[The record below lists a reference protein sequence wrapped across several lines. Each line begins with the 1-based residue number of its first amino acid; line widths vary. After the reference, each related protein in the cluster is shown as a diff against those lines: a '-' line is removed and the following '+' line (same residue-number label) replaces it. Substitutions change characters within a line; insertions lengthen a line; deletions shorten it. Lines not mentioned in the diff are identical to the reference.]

1 MRLSRRLA
9 ITALTFVSAASLVAC
24 GGASDSTNSAA
35 PATAASA
42 DTAITGEVT
51 VFAAASLQDAF
62 QELAT
67 FFEAAHAGVHITFDF
82 QGSQDLVTALDGGSP
97 ADVLATANNS
107 TMTDAANKGLVG
119 EQTEF
124 ATNVLTLIVPA
135 GNPAGVT
142 GINDGSLDNADLVIC
157 APEVPCGEATA
168 KLADELGGELLCG
181 LAAGDLGGADDQVGL
196 VQGAVVDAGDA
207 RRVAGRYDEGQDIGG
222 ELGLL
227 ADQALARGVGHG
239 RVVGGGQDVGG
250 RAPVQ
255 GGDELLGSLE
265 VEGDVDARVG
275 VLEGLGQFLEGVL
288 EGGGREDGDL
298 AGDVRAGGGALG
310 AGRRGR
316 GARRVGGGAPAR
328 DERGGGDE

>member
-1 MRLSRRLA
+1 MRLSHRLA

-67 FFEAAHAGVHITFDF
+67 SFEAAHAGVHITFDF

-168 KLADELGGELLCG
+168 KLADELGVTLNPVSEEQKVTDVRGKVESGEAQAG
-181 LAAGDLGGADDQVGL
+181 IVYTTDAAKSGSKVEPIALPANSVINHYPIAL
-196 VQGAVVDAGDA
+196 TKSAGNPQAAQAFIDY
-207 RRVAGRYDEGQDIGG
+207 VLSPEGQKV
-222 ELGLL
+222 L
-227 ADQALARGVGHG
+227 
-239 RVVGGGQDVGG
+239 QDTYG
-250 RAPVQ
+250 
-255 GGDELLGSLE
+255 
-265 VEGDVDARVG
+265 
-275 VLEGLGQFLEGVL
+275 F
-288 EGGGREDGDL
+288 
-298 AGDVRAGGGALG
+298 
-310 AGRRGR
+310 
-316 GARRVGGGAPAR
+316 GAP
-328 DERGGGDE
+328 GGSASGTTATPAATPAGTATPATPAVTPAEAGTPTEAGTAAETSTGTTTQNN

>member
-67 FFEAAHAGVHITFDF
+67 SFEAAHAGVHITFDF

-168 KLADELGGELLCG
+168 KLADELGVTLNPVSEEQKVTDVRGKVESGEAQAG
-181 LAAGDLGGADDQVGL
+181 IVYTTDAAERSIV
-196 VQGAVVDAGDA
+196 
-207 RRVAGRYDEGQDIGG
+207 EK
-222 ELGLL
+222 
-227 ADQALARGVGHG
+227 ALAEEQKRHQKPTVSVHFSQGLTEREAASTFGLH
-239 RVVGGGQDVGG
+239 RSI
-250 RAPVQ
+250 RPVSEHFQSPFSPLTACQ
-255 GGDELLGSLE
+255 G
-265 VEGDVDARVG
+265 
-275 VLEGLGQFLEGVL
+275 
-288 EGGGREDGDL
+288 
-298 AGDVRAGGGALG
+298 
-310 AGRRGR
+310 
-316 GARRVGGGAPAR
+316 PP
-328 DERGGGDE
+328 

>member
-1 MRLSRRLA
+1 MRLSHRLA

-67 FFEAAHAGVHITFDF
+67 SFEAAHAGVHITFDF

-168 KLADELGGELLCG
+168 KLADELGVTLNPVSEEQKVTDVRGKVESGEAQAG
-181 LAAGDLGGADDQVGL
+181 IVYTTDAAKSGSKVEPIALPANSVINHYPIAL
-196 VQGAVVDAGDA
+196 TKSAGNPQAAQAFIDY
-207 RRVAGRYDEGQDIGG
+207 VLSPEGQK
-222 ELGLL
+222 
-227 ADQALARGVGHG
+227 
-239 RVVGGGQDVGG
+239 
-250 RAPVQ
+250 
-255 GGDELLGSLE
+255 
-265 VEGDVDARVG
+265 
-275 VLEGLGQFLEGVL
+275 VLQHTYGF
-288 EGGGREDGDL
+288 
-298 AGDVRAGGGALG
+298 
-310 AGRRGR
+310 
-316 GARRVGGGAPAR
+316 GAP
-328 DERGGGDE
+328 GGSASGTTATPAATPAGTATPATPAVTPAEAGTPTEAGTAAETSTGTTTQNN

>member
-1 MRLSRRLA
+1 MRLSHRLA

-67 FFEAAHAGVHITFDF
+67 SFEAAHAGVHITFDF

-107 TMTDAANKGLVG
+107 TMTDAANKGLIG

-168 KLADELGGELLCG
+168 KLADELGVTLNPVSEEQKVTDVRGKVESGEAQAG
-181 LAAGDLGGADDQVGL
+181 IVYTTDAAKSGSKVEPIALPANSVINHYPIAL
-196 VQGAVVDAGDA
+196 TKSAGNPQAAQAFID
-207 RRVAGRYDEGQDIGG
+207 YILSPEGQKV
-222 ELGLL
+222 L
-227 ADQALARGVGHG
+227 
-239 RVVGGGQDVGG
+239 QDTYG
-250 RAPVQ
+250 
-255 GGDELLGSLE
+255 
-265 VEGDVDARVG
+265 
-275 VLEGLGQFLEGVL
+275 F
-288 EGGGREDGDL
+288 
-298 AGDVRAGGGALG
+298 
-310 AGRRGR
+310 
-316 GARRVGGGAPAR
+316 GAP
-328 DERGGGDE
+328 GGSASGTTATPAATPAATGTPAETGTPAPAQTATPAEAKTAAETGTEPATQNN

>member
-1 MRLSRRLA
+1 MRLSHRLA

-67 FFEAAHAGVHITFDF
+67 SFEAAHAGVHITFDF

-142 GINDGSLDNADLVIC
+142 GINDGSLDGADLVVC
-157 APEVPCGEATA
+157 APEVPCGEATQ
-168 KLADELGGELLCG
+168 KLAAELGVTLNPVSEEQKVTDVRGKVESGEAQAG
-181 LAAGDLGGADDQVGL
+181 IVYTTDAAKAGDKVKSIALPANSVINHYPIALTKSAANSQAAQAFIDYVL
-196 VQGAVVDAGDA
+196 SP
-207 RRVAGRYDEGQDIGG
+207 EGQKV
-222 ELGLL
+222 L
-227 ADQALARGVGHG
+227 
-239 RVVGGGQDVGG
+239 QDTYG
-250 RAPVQ
+250 
-255 GGDELLGSLE
+255 
-265 VEGDVDARVG
+265 
-275 VLEGLGQFLEGVL
+275 F
-288 EGGGREDGDL
+288 
-298 AGDVRAGGGALG
+298 
-310 AGRRGR
+310 
-316 GARRVGGGAPAR
+316 GAP
-328 DERGGGDE
+328 GGSASGTTATPAGTATPAATPAAPGTPAETGTPAPAATPGAAQTPAANN

>member
-1 MRLSRRLA
+1 MRLSHRLA

-67 FFEAAHAGVHITFDF
+67 SFEAAHAGVHITFDF

-107 TMTDAANKGLVG
+107 TMTDAANKGLIG

-168 KLADELGGELLCG
+168 KLADELGVTLNPVSEEQKVTDVRGKVESGEAQAG
-181 LAAGDLGGADDQVGL
+181 IVYTTDAAKSGSKVEPIALPANSVINHYPIAL
-196 VQGAVVDAGDA
+196 TKSAGNPQAAQAFID
-207 RRVAGRYDEGQDIGG
+207 YILSPEGQKV
-222 ELGLL
+222 L
-227 ADQALARGVGHG
+227 
-239 RVVGGGQDVGG
+239 QDTYG
-250 RAPVQ
+250 
-255 GGDELLGSLE
+255 
-265 VEGDVDARVG
+265 
-275 VLEGLGQFLEGVL
+275 F
-288 EGGGREDGDL
+288 
-298 AGDVRAGGGALG
+298 
-310 AGRRGR
+310 
-316 GARRVGGGAPAR
+316 GAP
-328 DERGGGDE
+328 GGSASGTTATPAATPAAPGTPAETGTPAPAATPGAAQTPAANN

>member
-1 MRLSRRLA
+1 MRLSHRLA

-67 FFEAAHAGVHITFDF
+67 SFEAAHAGVHITFDF
-82 QGSQDLVTALDGGSP
+82 QGSQDLVTALDGGSR

-168 KLADELGGELLCG
+168 KLADELGVTLNPVSEEQKVTDVRGKVESGEAQAG
-181 LAAGDLGGADDQVGL
+181 IVYTTDAAKSGSKVEPIALPANSVINHYPIAL
-196 VQGAVVDAGDA
+196 TKSAGNPQAAQAFID
-207 RRVAGRYDEGQDIGG
+207 YILSPEGQKV
-222 ELGLL
+222 L
-227 ADQALARGVGHG
+227 
-239 RVVGGGQDVGG
+239 QDTYG
-250 RAPVQ
+250 
-255 GGDELLGSLE
+255 
-265 VEGDVDARVG
+265 
-275 VLEGLGQFLEGVL
+275 F
-288 EGGGREDGDL
+288 
-298 AGDVRAGGGALG
+298 
-310 AGRRGR
+310 
-316 GARRVGGGAPAR
+316 GAP
-328 DERGGGDE
+328 GGSASGTTATPAGTATPAATPAQSGTPAEAGTAAETGTGTTTQNN

>member
-67 FFEAAHAGVHITFDF
+67 SFEAAHAGVHITFDF

-142 GINDGSLDNADLVIC
+142 GINDGSLDKADLVVC
-157 APEVPCGEATA
+157 APEVPCGEATQ
-168 KLADELGGELLCG
+168 KLTTELGVTLNPVSEEQKVTDVRGKVESGEAQAG
-181 LAAGDLGGADDQVGL
+181 IVYTTDAAKAGDKVEAIALPPNSVINHYPIALTKSAANPQAA
-196 VQGAVVDAGDA
+196 QAFVDY
-207 RRVAGRYDEGQDIGG
+207 VLSPEGQKV
-222 ELGLL
+222 L
-227 ADQALARGVGHG
+227 
-239 RVVGGGQDVGG
+239 QDTYG
-250 RAPVQ
+250 
-255 GGDELLGSLE
+255 
-265 VEGDVDARVG
+265 
-275 VLEGLGQFLEGVL
+275 F
-288 EGGGREDGDL
+288 
-298 AGDVRAGGGALG
+298 
-310 AGRRGR
+310 
-316 GARRVGGGAPAR
+316 GAPGAASGTTATPAATPAAPGTPAGTPAGTGTPAPAQTAA
-328 DERGGGDE
+328 ETGTEPATQNN

>member
-67 FFEAAHAGVHITFDF
+67 SFEAAHAGVHITFDF

-168 KLADELGGELLCG
+168 KLADELGVTLNPVSEEQKVTDVRGKVESGEAQAG
-181 LAAGDLGGADDQVGL
+181 IVYTTDAAKSGSKVEPIALPANSVINHYPIAL
-196 VQGAVVDAGDA
+196 TKSAGNPQAAQAFIDY
-207 RRVAGRYDEGQDIGG
+207 VLSPEGQKV
-222 ELGLL
+222 L
-227 ADQALARGVGHG
+227 
-239 RVVGGGQDVGG
+239 QDTYG
-250 RAPVQ
+250 
-255 GGDELLGSLE
+255 
-265 VEGDVDARVG
+265 
-275 VLEGLGQFLEGVL
+275 F
-288 EGGGREDGDL
+288 
-298 AGDVRAGGGALG
+298 
-310 AGRRGR
+310 
-316 GARRVGGGAPAR
+316 GAPGGSASGTTATPAGTATPAR
-328 DERGGGDE
+328 PGLQQLRHHENP

>member
-67 FFEAAHAGVHITFDF
+67 SFEAAHAGVHITFDF

-168 KLADELGGELLCG
+168 KLADELGVTLNPVSEEQKVTDVRGKVESGEAQAG
-181 LAAGDLGGADDQVGL
+181 IVYTTDAAKSGSKVEPIALPANSVINHYPIAL
-196 VQGAVVDAGDA
+196 TKSAGNPQAAQAFID
-207 RRVAGRYDEGQDIGG
+207 YILSPEGQKV
-222 ELGLL
+222 L
-227 ADQALARGVGHG
+227 
-239 RVVGGGQDVGG
+239 QDTYG
-250 RAPVQ
+250 
-255 GGDELLGSLE
+255 
-265 VEGDVDARVG
+265 
-275 VLEGLGQFLEGVL
+275 F
-288 EGGGREDGDL
+288 
-298 AGDVRAGGGALG
+298 
-310 AGRRGR
+310 
-316 GARRVGGGAPAR
+316 GAP
-328 DERGGGDE
+328 GGSASGTTATPAGTATPAATPAQSGTPAEAGTAAETGTGTTTQNN

>member
-1 MRLSRRLA
+1 MRLSHRLA

-67 FFEAAHAGVHITFDF
+67 SFEAAHAGVHITFDF

-168 KLADELGGELLCG
+168 KLADELGVTLNPVSEEQKVTDVRGKVESGEAQAGIVYTTDAAKSGDKVEAIALPANSVINHYPIALTKSAANPQAAQAFIDYVLSPEG
-181 LAAGDLGGADDQVGL
+181 QKVLQDTYGFGAPGAASGATATPAATPTTTGTQAGTPAGTGTPAPAQTATPGAAQTLAANN
-196 VQGAVVDAGDA
+196 
-207 RRVAGRYDEGQDIGG
+207 
-222 ELGLL
+222 
-227 ADQALARGVGHG
+227 
-239 RVVGGGQDVGG
+239 
-250 RAPVQ
+250 
-255 GGDELLGSLE
+255 
-265 VEGDVDARVG
+265 
-275 VLEGLGQFLEGVL
+275 
-288 EGGGREDGDL
+288 
-298 AGDVRAGGGALG
+298 
-310 AGRRGR
+310 
-316 GARRVGGGAPAR
+316 
-328 DERGGGDE
+328 

>member
-1 MRLSRRLA
+1 MRLSHRLA

-67 FFEAAHAGVHITFDF
+67 SFEAAHAGVHITFDF

-142 GINDGSLDNADLVIC
+142 GINDGSLDKADLVIC
-157 APEVPCGEATA
+157 APEVPCGEATQ
-168 KLADELGGELLCG
+168 KLATELGVTLNPVSEEQKVTDVRGKVESGEAQAG
-181 LAAGDLGGADDQVGL
+181 IVYTTDAAKSGSKVEPIALPANSVINHYPIAL
-196 VQGAVVDAGDA
+196 TKSAGNPQAAQAFID
-207 RRVAGRYDEGQDIGG
+207 YILSPEGQKV
-222 ELGLL
+222 L
-227 ADQALARGVGHG
+227 
-239 RVVGGGQDVGG
+239 QDTYG
-250 RAPVQ
+250 
-255 GGDELLGSLE
+255 
-265 VEGDVDARVG
+265 
-275 VLEGLGQFLEGVL
+275 F
-288 EGGGREDGDL
+288 
-298 AGDVRAGGGALG
+298 
-310 AGRRGR
+310 
-316 GARRVGGGAPAR
+316 GAP
-328 DERGGGDE
+328 GGSASGTTATPAGTATPAATPAQSGTPAEAGTAAETGTGTTTQNN

>member
-9 ITALTFVSAASLVAC
+9 ITALSLVSAAALVAC
-24 GGASDSTNSAA
+24 GGTASDSASSAT

-67 FFEAAHAGVHITFDF
+67 SFEAAHPGVHITFDF

-142 GINDGSLDNADLVIC
+142 GINDGSLDKADLVVC
-157 APEVPCGEATA
+157 APEVPCGEATQ
-168 KLADELGGELLCG
+168 KLAAELGVTLNPVSEEQKVTDVRGKVESGEAQAGIVYTTDAAQAGDKVEAIALPANSVINHYPIALTKSAANSQAAQAFIDYILSPEG
-181 LAAGDLGGADDQVGL
+181 QKVLQDTYGFGAPGAASGTTATPAATPTTTGTQAGTPAGTGTPAPAQTATPGAAQTLAANN
-196 VQGAVVDAGDA
+196 
-207 RRVAGRYDEGQDIGG
+207 
-222 ELGLL
+222 
-227 ADQALARGVGHG
+227 
-239 RVVGGGQDVGG
+239 
-250 RAPVQ
+250 
-255 GGDELLGSLE
+255 
-265 VEGDVDARVG
+265 
-275 VLEGLGQFLEGVL
+275 
-288 EGGGREDGDL
+288 
-298 AGDVRAGGGALG
+298 
-310 AGRRGR
+310 
-316 GARRVGGGAPAR
+316 
-328 DERGGGDE
+328 